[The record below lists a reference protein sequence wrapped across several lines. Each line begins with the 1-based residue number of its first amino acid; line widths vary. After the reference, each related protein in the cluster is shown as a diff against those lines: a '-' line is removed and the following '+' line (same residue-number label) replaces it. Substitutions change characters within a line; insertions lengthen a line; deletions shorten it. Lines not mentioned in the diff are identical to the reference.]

1 MLSLNIKSG
10 CEIVP
15 RFMRKRVQTCAAA
28 KLLLRETLL
37 IYGISALTIE

>member
-15 RFMRKRVQTCAAA
+15 RFMRKRVQTCVAA
-28 KLLLRETLL
+28 KRLLRETYL